1 MCPTA
6 DKTPGFEGNVKD
18 ARPRG
23 TRMMWAA
30 GLAAAGLTT
39 GLLAAAPAQS
49 VVGDQIADDG
59 DQYTVKVHVAGGTAN
74 ERACSGTLVDPQ
86 WVLTAASCF
95 APDPQQATTLAKGVP
110 PLPAVVT
117 ADGNKPT
124 AAAQRTQKVQEIVPY
139 AGRDLVLARFN
150 PVSADDALGGP
161 FPDIASA
168 QVSDAAPAQ
177 GDLLRTVGYGRTKL
191 AWTPERAHAGTFNVD
206 LVNPTTL
213 AISPAA
219 AGAALCK
226 GDGGGPVLNG
236 SGRVI
241 GVVSASWDGG
251 CLNSRETRTGAVA
264 TRVDDIADWVQQV
277 RLQSRQGHIT
287 NALTAADFDGDG
299 RTDIAALMDNGSAQF
314 FHGRPDGT
322 LQFGSFLGALGR
334 STQKQLIAGDFLADS
349 KGLEVVTVGKEGGL
363 TLAKQRVI
371 WGRFQTSLWEH
382 HNLWTD
388 ATWKASLPVAALRT
402 GTAGRDTLLF
412 QWPDGSLYTYK
423 RDAAGD
429 LVNQKKSM
437 WPDKTWKKKLIATAD
452 FTGDGRDDIA
462 AVASDGALHLY
473 PGKADGTFDKARSM
487 WPDKTWGTMRVV
499 LGGDF
504 DGDGKGDLAA
514 VTTAGDL
521 RLYAGDGK
529 GALAAGK
536 TMWPKV

>member
-1 MCPTA
+1 
-6 DKTPGFEGNVKD
+6 
-18 ARPRG
+18 
-23 TRMMWAA
+23 MMWAA

-49 VVGDQIADDG
+49 VVGNQVAGDG
-59 DQYTVKVHVAGGTAN
+59 DQYTVKVHVAGGTDN
-74 ERACSGTLVDPQ
+74 ERACSGTLVDDQ

-95 APDPQQATTLAKGVP
+95 APDPQQATTLAKGAP

-124 AAAQRTQKVQEIVPY
+124 ATAQRDQKIQEIVPY

-161 FPDIASA
+161 FPNIERAEVSGAS
-168 QVSDAAPAQ
+168 PAQ
-177 GDLLRTVGYGRTKL
+177 GDQLRTVGYGRTNL
-191 AWTPERAHAGTFNVD
+191 AWTPERAHTGSFGVD

-226 GDGGGPVLNG
+226 GDAGGPVLNT
-236 SGRVI
+236 SGHVV

-251 CLNSRETRTGAVA
+251 CLNSSETRTGAVA

-277 RLQSRQGHIT
+277 RLTSRQKHIT
-287 NALTAADFDGDG
+287 NALTAADFDSDG
-299 RTDIAALMDNGSAQF
+299 RTDIAALLDNGTAQLF
-314 FHGRPDGT
+314 LGRQDGT
-322 LQFGSFLGALGR
+322 LQFGNVMGALGR
-334 STQKQLIAGDFLADS
+334 PTQKQLVAGDFLADS
-349 KGLEVVTVGKEGGL
+349 KGMEVVAVGKDGSL
-363 TLAKQRVI
+363 SLAKRRLL
-371 WGRFQTSLWEH
+371 WGQVQLLSWVDSP
-382 HNLWTD
+382 LWTD
-388 ATWKASLPVAALRT
+388 ATWKDALPVAALKT

-423 RDAAGD
+423 RDANGD

-452 FTGDGRDDIA
+452 FTGDGRDDIV
-462 AVASDGALHLY
+462 AVAADGALHLY
-473 PGKADGTFDKARSM
+473 TGKADGTFDKARSM
-487 WPDKTWGTMRVV
+487 WPDKTWGSMRVL

-521 RLYAGDGK
+521 RLYAGDGT
-529 GALAAGK
+529 GALAAGR
-536 TMWPKV
+536 TMWPKI

>member
-1 MCPTA
+1 M
-6 DKTPGFEGNVKD
+6 KD
-18 ARPRG
+18 VRPRR
-23 TRMMWAA
+23 TRMVWAT

-49 VVGDQIADDG
+49 ATGDQVADDT
-59 DQYTVKVHVAGGTAN
+59 DQYTVKVHVAGGTDN
-74 ERACSGTLVDPQ
+74 ERACSGTLVDQQ

-95 APDPQQATTLAKGVP
+95 AADPQQATALTKGVP

-124 AAAQRTQKVQEIVPY
+124 AAAQRNQKVQEIVPY
-139 AGRDLVLARFN
+139 PGRDLVLARFN

-161 FPDIASA
+161 FPDISSA
-168 QVSDAAPAQ
+168 QLSDATPVQ
-177 GDLLRTVGYGRTKL
+177 GDQLRAVGYGRTKQE
-191 AWTPERAHAGTFNVD
+191 WTPERAHTGSFGVD

-213 AISPAA
+213 AISPGA

-226 GDGGGPVLNG
+226 GDAGGPVLNT
-236 SGRVI
+236 SGEVV
-241 GVVSASWDGG
+241 GVVSAAWDGG
-251 CLNSRETRTGAVA
+251 CLNSSETRTGAVA

-277 RLQSRQGHIT
+277 RLTSRQKHIT

-299 RTDIAALMDNGSAQF
+299 RTDIAALMDNSSAQLF
-314 FHGRPDGT
+314 RGRPDGT
-322 LQFGSFLGALGR
+322 LQFGNFMSVLGR
-334 STQKQLIAGDFLADS
+334 PTQKQLIAGDFLDDS
-349 KGLEVVTVGKEGGL
+349 KGMEVIAVGKDGNL
-363 TLAKQRVI
+363 SLAKQRVI
-371 WGRFQTSLWEH
+371 WGRFPSSLWEH
-382 HNLWTD
+382 RQLWTD
-388 ATWKASLPVAALRT
+388 AAWKDALPVAALRT

-423 RDAAGD
+423 RDANGD

-462 AVASDGALHLY
+462 AVAADGALHLY
-473 PGKADGTFDKARSM
+473 TGKADGTFDKARSM
-487 WPDKTWGTMRVV
+487 WPDKTWGGMRVV

-504 DGDGKGDLAA
+504 NGDGKADLAA
-514 VTTAGDL
+514 LTTAGDL
-521 RLYAGDGK
+521 RLYVGDGK
-529 GALAAGK
+529 GVLAASK

>member
-1 MCPTA
+1 MRPTA
-6 DKTPGFEGNVKD
+6 NNTPGFEGNVKD

-30 GLAAAGLTT
+30 GLAVAGLTT
-39 GLLAAAPAQS
+39 GLFAAAPAQS

-59 DQYTVKVHVAGGTAN
+59 DQYTVKVHVAGGTDN

-124 AAAQRTQKVQEIVPY
+124 ATAQRDQKVQEIVPY

-150 PVSADDALGGP
+150 PVSADNALGGP
-161 FPDIASA
+161 FPDIAAA
-168 QVSDAAPAQ
+168 QVSEAAPAQ
-177 GDLLRTVGYGRTKL
+177 GDPLRTVGYGRTKL
-191 AWTPERAHAGTFNVD
+191 AWTPERAHVGTFNVD

-226 GDGGGPVLNG
+226 GDAGGPVLNG

-251 CLNSRETRTGAVA
+251 CLNSRESRTGAVA

-277 RLQSRQGHIT
+277 RLSSRQKQIT
-287 NALTAADFDGDG
+287 DVMTAADFDGDG
-299 RTDIAALMDNGSAQF
+299 RTDIASLMKTGSAQV
-314 FHGRPDGT
+314 FHGRADGT
-322 LQFGSFLGALGR
+322 LQFGSYLTAVGR
-334 STQKQLIAGDFLADS
+334 STQKRLVAGDFDKTRGPELISVDD
-349 KGLEVVTVGKEGGL
+349 EGTFVLYG
-363 TLAKQRVI
+363 QRV
-371 WGRFQTSLWEH
+371 WPLGRYDRSVLWS
-382 HNLWTD
+382 D
-388 ATWKASLPVAALRT
+388 AGWKDGLPVAALRT
-402 GTAGRDTLLF
+402 GTAARDTLLF

-423 RDAAGD
+423 RDANGE

-462 AVASDGALHLY
+462 AVAADGALHLY
-473 PGKADGTFDKARSM
+473 PGKTDGTFDKARSM
-487 WPDKTWGTMRVV
+487 WPDKTWGGMRVV

-504 DGDGKGDLAA
+504 NGDGQGDLAG

-529 GALAAGK
+529 GALAVGK

>member
-1 MCPTA
+1 M
-6 DKTPGFEGNVKD
+6 KD
-18 ARPRG
+18 VRPRR
-23 TRMMWAA
+23 TRMVWAT

-49 VVGDQIADDG
+49 AIGDQVADNA
-59 DQYTVKVHVAGGTAN
+59 DQYTVKVHVAGGTDT
-74 ERACSGTLVDPQ
+74 ERACSGTLVDQQ

-95 APDPQQATTLAKGVP
+95 AADPQQATALTRGVP

-124 AAAQRTQKVQEIVPY
+124 ATAQRNQKVQEIVPY
-139 AGRDLVLARFN
+139 PGRDLVLARFN
-150 PVSADDALGGP
+150 PVTADDALGGP
-161 FPDIASA
+161 FPDIPSA
-168 QVSDAAPAQ
+168 EVSDAPPVQ
-177 GDLLRTVGYGRTKL
+177 GDQLRAVGYGRTQME
-191 AWTPERAHAGTFNVD
+191 WTPEHAHTSSFGVD

-226 GDGGGPVLNG
+226 GDAGGPVLNTAG
-236 SGRVI
+236 HVV

-251 CLNSRETRTGAVA
+251 CLNSSETRTGAVA
-264 TRVDDIADWVQQV
+264 TRVDDIADWVEQV
-277 RLQSRQGHIT
+277 RLTSRQKHIT

-299 RTDIAALMDNGSAQF
+299 RTDIAALLDNGTAQLF
-314 FHGRPDGT
+314 RGRQDGT
-322 LQFGSFLGALGR
+322 LQFGNVMGALGR
-334 STQKQLIAGDFLADS
+334 PTQKQLVAGDFLADS
-349 KGLEVVTVGKEGGL
+349 KGMEVVAVGKDGSL
-363 TLAKQRVI
+363 SLAKRRLL
-371 WGRFQTSLWEH
+371 WGQVQLLSWVH
-382 HNLWTD
+382 SPLWTD
-388 ATWKASLPVAALRT
+388 ATWKDALPVAALKT

-423 RDAAGD
+423 RDANGD

-462 AVASDGALHLY
+462 AVAADGALHLY
-473 PGKADGTFDKARSM
+473 AGKTDGTFDKARSM
-487 WPDKTWGTMRVV
+487 WPDKTWGSMRVL

-504 DGDGKGDLAA
+504 DGDGKSDLAA

-529 GALAAGK
+529 GALAASK
-536 TMWPKV
+536 SMWPKV